1 MPEWSQ
7 REAVTG
13 WRPCS
18 PAHCLELAGVNGE
31 RVDTS
36 AVANLTDALALGGE
50 AAIGWAKATSR
61 QAGQRQASHLPF
73 LLGGG
78 VIPSQQVE
86 QAMDCE
92 QSHLHLGRV
101 AEGSRLADDRGPGER
116 QIPEVPR
123 GQVPTREGEH
133 IGGMVVPQE
142 APVEAPQ
149 FPIPG
154 YPDGQPYLPARQ
166 PRRHHPLVERLGQ
179 HATHPGRRDR
189 SGHGLHHLH
198 PQATPALPG
207 PGPGGPRSAT
217 AHRRSR
223 HGVGNTDNGVLVEP
237 IVAFLHFRF
246 AVALLLLAVVLG
258 VWGLYQFLRR
268 RQVSPGFRAGFLL
281 MTALTAVQG
290 LLGLLLLTVAQ
301 PRELLHVL
309 YGVFAIVFLPGV
321 YLYADRGRAERDER
335 LRRAREAAL
344 LAGAC
349 WVVAIAYARGFMTG
363 G

>member
-1 MPEWSQ
+1 M
-7 REAVTG
+7 
-13 WRPCS
+13 
-18 PAHCLELAGVNGE
+18 
-31 RVDTS
+31 
-36 AVANLTDALALGGE
+36 
-50 AAIGWAKATSR
+50 
-61 QAGQRQASHLPF
+61 
-73 LLGGG
+73 
-78 VIPSQQVE
+78 
-86 QAMDCE
+86 
-92 QSHLHLGRV
+92 
-101 AEGSRLADDRGPGER
+101 
-116 QIPEVPR
+116 
-123 GQVPTREGEH
+123 
-133 IGGMVVPQE
+133 
-142 APVEAPQ
+142 
-149 FPIPG
+149 
-154 YPDGQPYLPARQ
+154 
-166 PRRHHPLVERLGQ
+166 
-179 HATHPGRRDR
+179 
-189 SGHGLHHLH
+189 
-198 PQATPALPG
+198 
-207 PGPGGPRSAT
+207 
-217 AHRRSR
+217 
-223 HGVGNTDNGVLVEP
+223 EP